1 MIRNQFVGVG
11 RFVHDLEIKEFD
23 NFKVLEFSIAIDN
36 SYQKDGEWVN
46 NSHFFNCKCFDKVAE
61 SIVRRFA
68 KGDKVQITGKLT
80 TEKFTPKDSE
90 REVTKFLI
98 KVDNAGLIAKA
109 SGNLETVPESTQAV
123 DESLPF

>member
-11 RFVHDLEIKEFD
+11 RFVHDLEIKEYD

-80 TEKFTPKDSE
+80 TEKFTPKDSDK
-90 REVTKFLI
+90 EVTKFLI

-109 SGNLETVPESTQAV
+109 NGNLETVPESTQAV

>member
-11 RFVHDLEIKEFD
+11 RFVNDLEIKEYD

-80 TEKFTPKDSE
+80 TEKFTPKDSD

-109 SGNLETVPESTQAV
+109 NGNLETVPENTQAV

>member
-11 RFVHDLEIKEFD
+11 RFVNDLEIKEFD

-80 TEKFTPKDSE
+80 TEKFTPKDSD

-109 SGNLETVPESTQAV
+109 NGNLETVPENTQAV

>member
-11 RFVHDLEIKEFD
+11 RFVQDLEIKEYD

-80 TEKFTPKDSE
+80 TEKFTPKDSD
-90 REVTKFLI
+90 REVTKTLI
-98 KVDNAGLIAKA
+98 KVDNAGLITKA
-109 SGNLETVPESTQAV
+109 SGNLETVPENTQAV

>member
-11 RFVHDLEIKEFD
+11 RFVNDLEIKEFD

-98 KVDNAGLIAKA
+98 KVENVGLIAKA
-109 SGNLETVPESTQAV
+109 NGNLETVSESTESL

>member
-11 RFVHDLEIKEFD
+11 RFVNDLEIKEYD

-46 NSHFFNCKCFDKVAE
+46 NSHFFYCKCFDKVAE
-61 SIVRRFA
+61 SVVRRFA

-80 TEKFTPKDSE
+80 TEKFTPKDSDK
-90 REVTKFLI
+90 EVTKFLI

-109 SGNLETVPESTQAV
+109 NGNLETVPESTQTV
-123 DESLPF
+123 DEELPF

>member
-11 RFVHDLEIKEFD
+11 RFVHDLEIKEYD

-80 TEKFTPKDSE
+80 TEKFTPKDSD

-109 SGNLETVPESTQAV
+109 NGNLETVPESTQAV
-123 DESLPF
+123 DEELPF